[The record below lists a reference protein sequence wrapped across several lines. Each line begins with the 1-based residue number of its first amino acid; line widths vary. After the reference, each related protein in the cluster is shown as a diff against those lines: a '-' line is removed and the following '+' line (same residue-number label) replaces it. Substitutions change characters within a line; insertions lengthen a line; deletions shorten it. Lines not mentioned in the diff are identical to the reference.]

1 MGDRKYHSSGHGR
14 GARCAFTVEY
24 EVGAG

>member
-1 MGDRKYHSSGHGR
+1 MGDHKYHSSGHGR

-24 EVGAG
+24 EV

>member
-24 EVGAG
+24 EV